1 MTIGEALDWGGRE
14 RTEAGIEEGAEEAKI
29 LLSELTGIGK
39 LDFFLK
45 REEDLPADVEKQ
57 YRAFL
62 GKRKK
67 RIPLQMILGYT
78 EFMGLEFEVSPAT
91 LVPRADTEVVCEKA
105 LSFLTEGMRILD
117 LCTGT
122 GCVLL
127 SLLEMRKNTSGVG
140 TDISEDAVELSEL
153 NAERLGLSGRAEFLT
168 GDLYAPL
175 PAGSRFDLIIANPP
189 YIKSEEIENLMPE
202 VRDHEPRRALDG
214 GADGLTYYR
223 RIADGAA
230 DYLAPGGLLLFETG
244 FDQGEQ
250 VTEILKENGFSNI
263 ILKKDYGGNV
273 RVCGGFLLKEP

>member
-14 RTEAGIEEGAEEAKI
+14 LTEAGIEEGAEEAKI

>member
-14 RTEAGIEEGAEEAKI
+14 LTEAGIEEGAEEAKI

-127 SLLEMRKNTSGVG
+127 SLLEMRKNTSLHG
-140 TDISEDAVELSEL
+140 TDRAEDAVELSEL

>member
-14 RTEAGIEEGAEEAKI
+14 LTEAGIEEGAEEAKI

-91 LVPRADTEVVCEKA
+91 LVPRADTEVVCEKT

>member
-14 RTEAGIEEGAEEAKI
+14 LTEAGIEEGAEEAKI

-263 ILKKDYGGNV
+263 ILKRDYGGNV
-273 RVCGGFLLKEP
+273 RVCGGFLLKKP